1 MQYTTKDFAEKRK
14 VAEEQD
20 NWMTAKIDY
29 MYNYMDFNHDRAMVR
44 EKFLKQMNKRTTL
57 LDIGETLDKL
67 VYESKAATWK

>member
-44 EKFLKQMNKRTTL
+44 EKFLK
-57 LDIGETLDKL
+57 
-67 VYESKAATWK
+67 